1 MGVFTEYLDQKFSS
15 AELAEERKRQL
26 NRISTLR
33 GNCAILTYAADFT
46 KAAARVPIS
55 IDYSDIRYI
64 ADQLA
69 NLRGDHLDLILETP
83 GGSGEVAEDL
93 VRMIRVRFTHLG
105 IIIPGWAKSAGTIM
119 AMAGDEILMG
129 PESALG
135 PIDAQLS
142 WQGKSFSAD
151 ALLRGFEKIKKAV
164 EASGQ
169 LNKAYIPMLQGI
181 SPGDL
186 ESAQIAM
193 DFAKTLVTD
202 WLARYKFRTW
212 TAHKNGQLVTDDH
225 KRARA
230 EEIAGQLCD
239 HGRWKTH
246 GRSIKLD
253 DLAALRLKVTN
264 YSDAPELGDAIRRY
278 HALVMRTFDGTAYKL
293 YETPTSQ
300 LYRNVVPQTTAPPA
314 QADRAIIKVPCTNC
328 RTVSQVQANLK
339 PGLTLARGCA
349 NFPSDNM
356 FTCPTCGQVI
366 DLTQA
371 RHEIETQAGRPIV
384 T

>member
-1 MGVFTEYLDQKFSS
+1 MGVYTEYLNQKFSS
-15 AELAEERKRQL
+15 AELDEERKKQL
-26 NRISTLR
+26 GRISGLR
-33 GNCAILTYAADFT
+33 GNRAILTYAADFT
-46 KAAARVPIS
+46 KGSARVPIS

-69 NLRGDHLDLILETP
+69 NLEGDELDLILETP

-93 VRMIRVRFTHLG
+93 VRMIRARFRHLG

-135 PIDAQLS
+135 PIDAQLV

-164 EASGQ
+164 EDSGQ

-193 DFAKTLVTD
+193 EFAKTLVTD
-202 WLARYKFRTW
+202 WLATYKFRTW
-212 TAHKNGQLVTDDH
+212 ITHKNGRPVSDEE
-225 KRARA
+225 KRSRA
-230 EEIAGQLCD
+230 TEIATQLCD

-253 DLAALRLKVTN
+253 DLTGLGLKITD
-264 YSDAPELGDAIRRY
+264 YSTSSDLGDAIRRY
-278 HALVMRTFDGTAYKL
+278 HALVMRTFEGTAYKL

-300 LYRNVVPQTTAPPA
+300 LYRNVVPQTTVPPKE
-314 QADRAIIKVPCTNC
+314 ADRAIISVTCNRC
-328 RTVSQVQANLK
+328 NTVSQVQANLK
-339 PGLTLARGCA
+339 PGLTPERGCA
-349 NFPSDNM
+349 IFPLDGM
-356 FTCPTCGQVI
+356 FACPKCGQVI
-366 DLTQA
+366 DLTTPRQ
-371 RHEIETQAGRPIV
+371 EIEKQAGRPIV